1 MIASVKGPGWKHALS
16 RILLDDE
23 GNGAIFIV
31 GSEDPFVEFVVTHL
45 RTREGTG
52 ETAEGEVINWRAR
65 GSSCQYKYAKCRLTT
80 ATIQG
85 WWETNLAGD
94 SLEDLI

>member
-1 MIASVKGPGWKHALS
+1 MKGPGWKHGLS
-16 RILLDDE
+16 RLLLDDE

-45 RTREGTG
+45 QTRRGIG
-52 ETAEGEVINWRAR
+52 ETAEGEEILWRAR

-80 ATIQG
+80 ATVQG
-85 WWETNLAGD
+85 WWEASLAGD
-94 SLEDLI
+94 PLEDLI